1 MSGILHTGLL
11 HAASNSTSHVVAPAT
26 VLVPMLNLGV
36 ADDMLQLAAILAA
49 GKGAPAEGERTNGQA
64 QPHIVVLGIVEVPV
78 GEPLTTGLDMAR
90 SYRALLDFLP
100 AEVQV
105 GEQHIR
111 VDHLVKVAHDV
122 PSAVE
127 QAVQDEN
134 ASLVLFY
141 WKGHARDPR
150 RYLYGATL
158 DAILK
163 RPPCDVVLARPE
175 AWRSSKRI
183 LLPVRGGPS
192 AEEALNLATL
202 LAEHTHLPL
211 TVMHNVTPP
220 TDTGGEAVSAASE
233 EPFALFTHHLEEIK
247 GSVSVPVSSL
257 LTLESNPATAL
268 LKEAHQDDLVIMG
281 MASSHANGHEPE
293 ADTYPVPLR
302 VSGEKGPPLL
312 ILRTAEPVDIEHYK
326 RTARSRRARKGG
338 ADTPFERWFVENT
351 YHGDEFKDADE
362 FVRLKQASNLTL
374 SVALLTFN
382 DAERIHSLITGMRKV
397 LTEIHPIA
405 DQIAVIDAGS
415 TDDTTAIARSLGV
428 EVYQS
433 EGILTTKGAL
443 YGRGE
448 SWWKSLAVLRGDLLV
463 WLDPRAHRFHP
474 SSAISL
480 AGPLLR
486 IPSLQL
492 VKAFVSDHA
501 AGTGRKDMPGVPKDA
516 YLDINWGGSTMP
528 RREDGMGTRHVR
540 VQALSLRDIL
550 GLDSGVLSSLP
561 PQTILQALF
570 PSLAGVI
577 SPFGRDIA
585 GRRDA
590 MLSVP
595 VMTGENFDIGL
606 LLSIAE
612 QYGTRAIA
620 QVELSHA
627 IPSPPPRPGLRNA
640 LDILQ
645 VLSARLESNPR
656 MRRFATELAERLRNE
671 AEAPGRSTSHARSA
685 QAVEV
690 RALAP
695 VERPPMREA
704 LREL

>member
-11 HAASNSTSHVVAPAT
+11 HAASNATSHVVASAT

-49 GKGAPAEGERTNGQA
+49 GSGTPDATPDHAR
-64 QPHIVVLGIVEVPV
+64 PHVVVLGIVEVPP

-100 AEVQV
+100 SEVQV
-105 GEQHIR
+105 GDRHIR

-127 QAVQDEN
+127 QAVQDEK
-134 ASLVLFY
+134 ASIVLFY
-141 WKGHARDPR
+141 WKGHARDPKR
-150 RYLYGATL
+150 HLYGATL
-158 DAILK
+158 DAVLK

-175 AWRSSKRI
+175 AWRDSKRI

-192 AEEALNLATL
+192 AEQALNLATL
-202 LAEHTHLPL
+202 IAEHTHLPL
-211 TVMHNVTPP
+211 TVMHNITPP
-220 TDTGGEAVSAASE
+220 SDVEGEIASTGSE
-233 EPFALFTHHLEEIK
+233 EPYAVFTHYLQEIK
-247 GSVSVPVSSL
+247 ASVTVQINSL
-257 LTLESNPATAL
+257 LTMESNAAAAL
-268 LKEAHQDDLVIMG
+268 LKEARRDDLVIMG
-281 MASSHANGHEPE
+281 MAPSPVRSHGSDAE
-293 ADTYPVPLR
+293 TYPVPLR
-302 VSGEKGPPLL
+302 MSGDKGPPLL
-312 ILRTAEPVDIEHYK
+312 VLRTAEPVDIDHYT
-326 RTARSRRARKGG
+326 RTARTRRARKSNG
-338 ADTPFERWFVENT
+338 DTPFERWFVENT

-362 FVRLKQASNLTL
+362 FLRLKQASNQTL

-382 DAERIHSLITGMRKV
+382 DAERIYSLITGMKKA

-415 TDDTTAIARSLGV
+415 SDDTADIARSLGV
-428 EVYQS
+428 EVYQA
-433 EGILTTKGAL
+433 EGILADRGAL

-463 WLDPRAHRFHP
+463 WLDPRARRFHP

-486 IPSLQL
+486 VPSLQL

-501 AGTGRKDMPGVPKDA
+501 VGVGKKDAPGATEDMPI
-516 YLDINWGGSTMP
+516 DINWGGSAMP
-528 RREDGMGTRHVR
+528 RREAGMAAHVR
-540 VQALSLRDIL
+540 VQALSLQDML
-550 GLDSGVLSSLP
+550 GLDSAVMAALP
-561 PQTILQALF
+561 PQTILQTLF
-570 PSLAGVI
+570 PSLAGVM

-595 VMTGENFDIGL
+595 VMTGENFELGL
-606 LLSIAE
+606 LLSIAA
-612 QYGTRAIA
+612 QYGTRSIA

-627 IPSPPPRPGLRNA
+627 VPAPPPRPGLRSA

-645 VLSARLESNPR
+645 VLSARLESNPK
-656 MRRFATELAERLRNE
+656 MRRFVTELTERLRDE
-671 AEAPGRSTSHARSA
+671 TEGRGRSTARAASVPA
-685 QAVEV
+685 IEV

-695 VERPPMREA
+695 VERPPMRT
-704 LREL
+704 LWEL